1 MLEYVEE
8 KLKLIKSI
16 INEILPAEAAAEY
29 KLKVKSWMY
38 KMASCDQN
46 TNGRFGPETLLRRK

>member
-16 INEILPAEAAAEY
+16 IDETLPAEAAAEY
-29 KLKVKSWMY
+29 KLKVKSWIY
-38 KMASCDQN
+38 KMASFD
-46 TNGRFGPETLLRRK
+46 